1 MRTSGEEKIH
11 SKVAN
16 CFYLKVPGLVNPT
29 NQHFKKSEI
38 TIILPSKRKLQQN
51 QKNVNKPR
59 KNEIKPKQK
68 KIETKT
74 TSKKEIKK
82 IEKKQKT
89 FV

>member
-29 NQHFKKSEI
+29 NQHFKKSKI

-59 KNEIKPKQK
+59 KKEIKLKQK
-68 KIETKT
+68 KVETKT
-74 TSKKEIKK
+74 TSRKN
-82 IEKKQKT
+82 
-89 FV
+89 